1 MYNYKEKT
9 VHYLCS
15 HLTPFAGR
23 IVSNFSITAENVIM
37 VNNRPVTTQNDFIL
51 SAHNEDGSLPVEVR
65 LPIDVMKI
73 DTVQVADMPF
83 CVDHINV
90 SHKTDDEVEHV
101 RFDLIDGENNS
112 AAWFTGTIR
121 KNHFNSLGAITPNLI
136 VKTYS
141 VTAVLKPVKTSVEAN
156 SSEVN
161 LNTLANTAQSV
172 AESLI
177 LPYTYDDMSDGFKGY
192 TEACKHYSD
201 DLHKVSVRLLPG
213 IGAVQLVYQ
222 VDTASA
228 TQAGE
233 FNDDIAN
240 RIAHRIKNKM
250 GINLEVGS
258 LGLSY

>member
-15 HLTPFAGR
+15 HLTPLAGR
-23 IVSNFSITAENVIM
+23 VVSNFSITAENVVV
-37 VNNRPVTTQNDFIL
+37 VNNRPVPAQNDFIL

-65 LPIDVMKI
+65 LPVDVMNI
-73 DTVQVADMPF
+73 DAVQVADTPF

-90 SHKTDDEVEHV
+90 SRKADDSEVEHI
-101 RFDLIDGENNS
+101 RFDLIDGKKNS
-112 AAWFTGTIR
+112 VAWFTGTIR

-141 VTAVLKPVKTSVEAN
+141 VSAALKPAKTSTEADLP
-156 SSEVN
+156 EIN
-161 LNTLANTAQSV
+161 LNTLANTA
-172 AESLI
+172 ESLI
-177 LPYTYDDMSDGFKGY
+177 SPYTYDDMSDGFKGHK
-192 TEACKHYSD
+192 EACEHYFD
-201 DLHKVSVRLLPG
+201 DLHKVSVRPLPG
-213 IGAVQLVYQ
+213 LGAVQLVYQ
-222 VDTASA
+222 VDASSA